1 MPPQARGTAPA
12 QYLRV
17 YNVHMKKFTVAM
29 VRERLS
35 DALDS
40 ALGGEPVFIE
50 RKGVTYRLS
59 VERAKKPHKTRKP
72 MFEVLDPAIL
82 HGQWTWDWVDGQLM
96 CRP

>member
-1 MPPQARGTAPA
+1 M
-12 QYLRV
+12 

-59 VERAKKPHKTRKP
+59 VESVKKARRGRTPR
-72 MFEVLDPAIL
+72 FDVLDSAL
-82 HGQWTWDWVDGQLM
+82 LDGQWSWDWKDGEIGFGA
-96 CRP
+96 RKRR

>member
-1 MPPQARGTAPA
+1 M
-12 QYLRV
+12 

-35 DALDS
+35 DALDA

-59 VERAKKPHKTRKP
+59 VEPAKKPRSARKP
-72 MFEVLDPAIL
+72 RLDVLDPAL
-82 HGQWTWDWVDGQLM
+82 LDGQWTWGWKDGAVRFQA
-96 CRP
+96 RKRR